1 MQGRYNAGT
10 VRVAKVRMTL
20 DRVTRSPVD
29 WDPGVVLLGRVTA
42 AGATEVPIDF
52 EAQLRAQ
59 W

>member
-52 EAQLRAQ
+52 DWRPLI